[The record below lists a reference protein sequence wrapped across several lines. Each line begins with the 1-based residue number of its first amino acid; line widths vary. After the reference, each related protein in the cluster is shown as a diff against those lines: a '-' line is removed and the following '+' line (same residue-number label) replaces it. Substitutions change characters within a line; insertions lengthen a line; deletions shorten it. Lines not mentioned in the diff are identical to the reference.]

1 MRLRLLAFGLIL
13 VATMLMPGC
22 FVCRPWGWHRRCC
35 ASPVSGAPVL
45 EAPAAGPQVAV
56 AAKPGS

>member
-13 VATMLMPGC
+13 IATMLTSGC
-22 FVCRPWGWHRRCC
+22 LFYRPCGWHRRCC
-35 ASPVSGAPVL
+35 ASPVSGAPTL
-45 EAPAAGPQVAV
+45 AAPAAGPQVTV